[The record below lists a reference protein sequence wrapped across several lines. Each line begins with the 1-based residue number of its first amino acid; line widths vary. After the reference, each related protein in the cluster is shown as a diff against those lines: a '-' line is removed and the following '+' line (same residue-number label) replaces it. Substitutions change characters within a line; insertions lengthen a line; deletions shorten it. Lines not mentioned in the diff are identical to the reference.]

1 MAREAGNRSAAD
13 LRREASAW
21 IARLRGPDADRFRL
35 DFERWRA
42 ASPRHREI
50 YAEMEQISHG
60 TRALGATAL
69 GDVYAGLA
77 PRRPLFARPALRL
90 AMAGIALLL
99 VAGSALLLF
108 DRTGPRPASGGTVQ
122 AIASATGQL
131 RRLRLPDGSAVILDT
146 DTRIEVAFDK
156 AARLVRLLRGRA
168 RFDVVAARGAPF
180 MVEAG
185 DRLILDRGTV
195 FDVAVGRD
203 GVNVALLRGAVE
215 IRERAAV
222 GRAGRVIARL
232 APGQRASGAVGSD
245 TMPVAAAPAGGER
258 WVEGVLSYDGAR
270 LADVVADLARY
281 APHRLRLADP
291 TLGDLRVTGV
301 FPALPIDNAAE
312 ALAAALRLR
321 VVTAGNGDLILTR

>member
-1 MAREAGNRSAAD
+1 MARDPGTRSAAA

-21 IARLRGPDADRFRL
+21 IARMRGPDADRFRL

-50 YAEMEQISHG
+50 YAEMEQISRG
-60 TRALGATAL
+60 TRALGTSAL
-69 GDVYAGLA
+69 GHAYAGL
-77 PRRPLFARPALRL
+77 PERRPLFARPALRL

-99 VAGSALLLF
+99 VAGSTLLLF
-108 DRTGPRPASGGTVQ
+108 HRPGPGHAPGGSVQ

-156 AARLVRLLRGRA
+156 ASRLIRLLQGRA
-168 RFDVVAARGAPF
+168 RFEVAASSSTPF

-203 GVNVALLRGAVE
+203 GVEVALLRGAVE
-215 IRERAAV
+215 IRERAGAE
-222 GRAGRVIARL
+222 RSGRVVARL
-232 APGQRASGAVGSD
+232 APGQRASGAIGSD
-245 TMPVAAAPAGGER
+245 AMPVQAAPAGAER
-258 WVEGVLSYDGAR
+258 WVDGLLSYDGAR
-270 LADVVADLARY
+270 LADVLADLARY
-281 APHRLRLADP
+281 TPHRLRLADP
-291 TLGDLRVTGV
+291 ALGKLRVTGV
-301 FPALPIDNAAE
+301 FPAVPIENAAQ

-321 VVTAGNGDLILTR
+321 LVAADNGDLILTR